1 MAIHV
6 RELIDPAMEQEWMHV
21 LREAGYHPVTA
32 DSTIRLRG
40 VGVAHDDQSVDL
52 DIRLLEMDGHRVLA
66 LHAPIRSA
74 NAPFDIACL
83 ASVRGNGATH
93 IAKIDVVEN
102 HEEQDTDQRFTII
115 ATFHLYADHL
125 SPEEL
130 RVMLYLFLKEV
141 DELDNQLA
149 AIMARR

>member
-1 MAIHV
+1 
-6 RELIDPAMEQEWMHV
+6 MEHQWMHV
-21 LREAGYHPVTA
+21 LREAGYHPVTT
-32 DSTIRLRG
+32 DSTIRLQG

-52 DIRLLEMDGHRVLA
+52 DIRLLELDGHRILA
-66 LHAPIRSA
+66 FRAPIRSSRA
-74 NAPFDIACL
+74 SFDTACL
-83 ASVRGNGATH
+83 AAVRGNGATH

-102 HEEQDTDQRFTII
+102 HEEQHTDQRFAII